1 MNYDTFVDLVSR
13 RARVPSE
20 QAVELSRATLE
31 TLNDRLTAG
40 EALDLAAQLPLPL
53 QGLLRPPDE
62 QAEHFDAAE
71 FARRVAER
79 AGVTEPAARDAVR
92 ALFETLHEAVTGDEF
107 NELVARL
114 PDDYQAMI
122 EPSPARVVR
131 HS

>member
-1 MNYDTFVDLVSR
+1 MNYDTFVELVAR
-13 RARVPSE
+13 RARVNDE
-20 QAVELSRATLE
+20 EAVQLSRATLE
-31 TLNDRLTAG
+31 TLTDRLTAG

-62 QAEHFDAAE
+62 EAELFDAAE

-107 NELVARL
+107 DELVAGL
-114 PDDYQAMI
+114 PDDYQALI
-122 EPSPARVVR
+122 EPTPTRITR
-131 HS
+131 HA